1 MMNEEIFLSLRKNEG
16 LNLNSFFNEFE
27 QDFLMDKKIE
37 ISRLQKMNDLIIERD
52 NIKIPSEKFLIYN
65 KIVGE
70 LLY

>member
-1 MMNEEIFLSLRKNEG
+1 MNEEIFLSLRKNEG
-16 LNLNSFFNEFE
+16 LNLNNFSNEFE
-27 QDFLMDKKIE
+27 RDFLMDKKIE
-37 ISRLQKMNDLIIERD
+37 ISRLQKMNDLIIEKG